1 MTCQGTHR
9 HPAAA
14 RPQQEAVVLAGRGG
28 AGAHREPDPSLS
40 NESKHARSSPI
51 CCGVS
56 LLSGPAASSPGS
68 SSRVELGAEDGAE
81 VFRFFVRTRATGIL
95 WSGHATRRLGSDEM
109 YARLLTE

>member
-1 MTCQGTHR
+1 MVSGQESYSSEYVRPELGVQCLY
-9 HPAAA
+9 PAK
-14 RPQQEAVVLAGRGG
+14 VVRSHGLRRGG

-95 WSGHATRRLGSDEM
+95 WSGHARDV
-109 YARLLTE
+109 